1 MWFEKD
7 FNPIGIAFARDFQTD
22 KRSAVYWLC
31 ILGKRGKGSAYKN
44 SSDFQ
49 TFSPRRNKWDN
60 KVYKLEG
67 WGDGNKTENQ
77 I

>member
-1 MWFEKD
+1 MWFQKD

-31 ILGKRGKGSAYKN
+31 ILGKRGKSSAYKN

-60 KVYKLEG
+60 KVYKREE
-67 WGDGNKTENQ
+67 WGDGKQ
-77 I
+77 D